1 MILDIDKELELVKL
15 KGDTHLLQR
24 AINNLLYNSIRHN
37 PMGCNIFFRLYG
49 SDKQVLFVVS
59 DNGKGMTSDEIEVL
73 QNRSHYLSNT
83 DSSFNGQHGW
93 GLYIVQQIVKM
104 HNGDITFGKSEF
116 GGFEVAI
123 RLLVYGK
130 YY

>member
-1 MILDIDKELELVKL
+1 M
-15 KGDTHLLQR
+15 
-24 AINNLLYNSIRHN
+24 
-37 PMGCNIFFRLYG
+37 
-49 SDKQVLFVVS
+49 LFVVS